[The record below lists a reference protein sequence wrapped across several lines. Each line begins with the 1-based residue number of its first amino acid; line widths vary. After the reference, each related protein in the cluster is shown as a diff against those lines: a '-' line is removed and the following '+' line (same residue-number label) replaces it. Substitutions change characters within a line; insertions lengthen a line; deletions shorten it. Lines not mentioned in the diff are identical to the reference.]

1 MKMGKENLV
10 VQLQLHNEKA
20 LEYLVLEHGER
31 LISIIRKHLFTL
43 PHLQQE
49 CLKRTVQD
57 IWDYVEFF
65 QEENEFE
72 NWIGS
77 VARYCCLEFLQNHRE
92 EATIAWLI
100 EKEIAEEEEMMIS
113 CLRPEEQ
120 ELFVRFYR
128 GEAVFSGD
136 SGTVRTY
143 RNIYELLNCVETD
156 IFEYEKEPLS
166 LQERQEVLQSIHFGK
181 KEKKHWL
188 SLRRFFKAA
197 KIQLSEVKSHPYF
210 PQKFFL
216 YERR

>member
-1 MKMGKENLV
+1 MAEGRSGVVMKMGKENLV
-10 VQLQLHNEKA
+10 VQLQLRNEKA

-100 EKEIAEEEEMMIS
+100 EKEIAEE
-113 CLRPEEQ
+113 Q

-128 GEAVFSGD
+128 REAVFSGD
-136 SGTVRTY
+136 SGILKKY

-166 LQERQEVLQSIHFGK
+166 LQERQEVLQGIHFGK
-181 KEKKHWL
+181 KEKKHWF
-188 SLRRFFKAA
+188 SLRRFFKPA